1 MNNLDFLKDLNPQ
14 QLEAVRHQEGP
25 LLILAGAGSG
35 KTKVITSRFSYFV
48 KALGISPANILCVTF
63 TNKAAEEMKIRV
75 REMTGFADPPW
86 VHTFHSAAVKILRS
100 EIDLFGIPRNFM
112 IYDKGDQLALLRECV
127 RELNFNEELYPVKTI
142 AARISELKNLLMT
155 PEQFSEK
162 AQSFGL
168 QEKIARVYP
177 LYRDKLRKQKALD
190 FDDLLMVLIQIFKKH
205 PEVLKRYQNQFSYM
219 MVDEYQDTNFAQYQL
234 ISLLCKEHR
243 NICCVG
249 DDDQSIYGFR
259 GADIKNILRF
269 ENDYHDTRVIKL
281 EQNYRSTKTI
291 LNAANKVI
299 ERNDQRKGKQLWTNN
314 QRGEAIEVYRVESDE
329 GEADLIS
336 QMILAGAENK
346 SEASFQR
353 FAILYRTHIQ
363 SRALEESFQKRGVPY
378 VIVGGTRFFERK
390 EIKDILAY
398 LRVIVDPVDEVN
410 LKRIINV
417 PVRGIGAQTIEKA
430 VQFSEKNGCKLFDG
444 LEKIQGTGLLGV
456 SAEKAVRSFT
466 TLINEMAQKAV
477 STSILDLVQLILSR
491 THYIEE
497 IKKEKAAEKIE
508 NIYEF
513 FSSVTE
519 FQEKNNSSDLPSF
532 LDHVALFSDVAD
544 EKTRG
549 RVRLMTLHSAKG
561 LEFPVVFMPGMEE
574 GLFPHSRAL
583 VDHHEME
590 EERRLCYVGMTRA
603 REKLILTSA
612 KNRRMYGSVQ
622 FNSPSRFI
630 EDIPVEFVQKKEL
643 NREKPP
649 KTPVYRE
656 KIIEKRF
663 QRGYLPG
670 EQGER
675 EGEAPEKPYVRC
687 GTSPKASSEG
697 GGDASPHHRR
707 VNQSVVHPLWGR
719 GVILSSD
726 GEGDDLRM
734 TIRFESS
741 GTKKMALK
749 YANLK
754 FL

>member
-1 MNNLDFLKDLNPQ
+1 MNNLDFLSDLNPQ

-35 KTKVITSRFSYFV
+35 KTKVITSRFAYFV
-48 KALGISPANILCVTF
+48 KVLGISPSNILSVTF
-63 TNKAAEEMKIRV
+63 TNKAAEEMKSRV
-75 REMTGFADPPW
+75 RQMTGVADPPW

-100 EIDLFGIPRNFM
+100 EIDRLGIHRNFM
-112 IYDKGDQLALLRECV
+112 IYDKGDQTALIRECV

-168 QEKIARVYP
+168 QDKISRVYP
-177 LYRDKLRKQKALD
+177 LYRDKLRAHQALD
-190 FDDLLMVLIQIFKKH
+190 FDDLLMVLIQIFKKY
-205 PEVLKRYQNQFSYM
+205 PDVLTRYQNQFQYL
-219 MVDEYQDTNFAQYQL
+219 MVDEYQDTNLAQYQL
-234 ISLLCKEHR
+234 ISLLGEARR

-269 ENDYHDTRVIKL
+269 ENDYPDARVIKL
-281 EQNYRSTKTI
+281 EQNYRSTRTI

-299 ERNDQRKGKQLWTNN
+299 ERNDFRKGKNLWTDN
-314 QRGEAIEVYRVESDE
+314 QRGDEIEVYRVESDE

-336 QMILAGAENK
+336 KIILSDAGNQ
-346 SEASFQR
+346 SESAFQK

-363 SRALEESFQKRGVPY
+363 SRALEESFQKQGVPY

-398 LRVIVDPVDEVN
+398 LRVIVDPIDEVN
-410 LKRIINV
+410 LKRILNV
-417 PVRGIGAQTIEKA
+417 PVRGIGAQTLEKA
-430 VQFSEKNGCKLFDG
+430 VRFSGQNGVSLFNG
-444 LEKIQGTGLLGV
+444 LEKIQGTGLLGA

-466 TLINEMAQKAV
+466 TLIKEFTQKAV
-477 STSILDLVQLILSR
+477 SSSILDLVQFILNR
-491 THYIEE
+491 VNYVEE
-497 IKKEKAAEKIE
+497 LKKEKVPEKIE

-519 FQEKNNSSDLPSF
+519 FQEKNNTPDLPSF
-532 LDHVALFSDVAD
+532 LDHIALFSDVTD

-583 VDHHEME
+583 VDHREME

-612 KNRRMYGSVQ
+612 RGRRMYGSVQ

-630 EDIPVEFVQKKEL
+630 EDIPIEFIRQKEL
-643 NREKPP
+643 NREKSPENR
-649 KTPVYRE
+649 VYQE
-656 KIIEKRF
+656 KIIEKSPQNR
-663 QRGYLPG
+663 
-670 EQGER
+670 
-675 EGEAPEKPYVRC
+675 YVNR
-687 GTSPKASSEG
+687 
-697 GGDASPHHRR
+697 
-707 VNQSVVHPLWGR
+707 SVSHPLWGR
-719 GVILSSD
+719 GVILSSE
-726 GEGDDLRM
+726 GEGDDLKM

-741 GTKKMALK
+741 GMKKMASK